1 MDRSVKSVA
10 IVAMGHS
17 RAAYI
22 SEASTKPSEW
32 TEVWTLNGLA
42 GVLCAD
48 RLFLMDDLEIQQ
60 LRSVRNPYVRVLL
73 DAAKKATVPVYTARK
88 VEGYPNLVE
97 YPLESVAGVLGL
109 PALYA
114 TNSVPYMVAMA
125 IAEGFERIGIYG
137 CDYTYGDGRTEKG
150 RACLEWW
157 CGFAAARGV
166 QIHVPA
172 TSSLLESGKPQLYG
186 YWAEDIKM
194 EAGRVTRSLKDTLP
208 SAEEV
213 EAAMAHKK

>member
-1 MDRSVKSVA
+1 MKSVA

-22 SEASTKPSEW
+22 SEASTRPSEW

-42 GVLCAD
+42 GVLKAD

-60 LRSVRNPYVRVLL
+60 ARSVRNPYVRVLL

-157 CGFAAARGV
+157 CGFASAKGV
-166 QIHVPA
+166 HIQVPS
-172 TSSLLESGKPQLYG
+172 TSSLLEGGKMPLYG
-186 YWAEDIKM
+186 YWTEDVQFSN
-194 EAGRVTRSLKDTLP
+194 GTVTRTRKEKIPT
-208 SAEEV
+208 AEEV
-213 EAAMAHKK
+213 EKAMAHNG

>member
-1 MDRSVKSVA
+1 MKSVA

-42 GVLCAD
+42 GVLRAD
-48 RLFLMDDLEIQQ
+48 RVFLMDDLEVQES
-60 LRSVRNPYVRVLL
+60 RAVRNPYVRVLL
-73 DAAKKATVPVYTARK
+73 DAAINATVPVYTSRSI
-88 VEGYPNLVE
+88 EGYPNLVE
-97 YPLESVAGVLGL
+97 YPLERVAGVLGL
-109 PALYA
+109 PSLYA

-157 CGFAAARGV
+157 CGFAVARGV
-166 QIHVPA
+166 EVHVPA
-172 TSSLLESGKPQLYG
+172 TSSLLEGGAPQLYG
-186 YWAEDIKM
+186 YWTEDIKF
-194 EAGRVTRSLKDTLP
+194 ERGIVTRNRKAKIP

-213 EAAMAHKK
+213 EAAMSHKRG